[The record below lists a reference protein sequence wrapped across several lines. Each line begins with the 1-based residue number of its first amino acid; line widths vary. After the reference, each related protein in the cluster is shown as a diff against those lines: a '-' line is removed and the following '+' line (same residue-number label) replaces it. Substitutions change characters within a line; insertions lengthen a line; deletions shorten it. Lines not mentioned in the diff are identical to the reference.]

1 MDVLISIFILIGTL
15 LIGIPVPFCFTATVM
30 WMVGAG
36 DYKITS
42 LLPVGYSKMNTV
54 ALLAVP
60 LFIMA
65 GGLMERGKIAQP
77 LVNLIRIFIGDRKS
91 GIGTVAV
98 VASAIFG
105 SISGA
110 AAATLSCIGSVLL
123 PEMERSKYPLGL
135 SAALLV
141 NACPLGL
148 LIPPSCIQI
157 IYAWISYQSVLNCF
171 LATIGPGIMLTIL
184 LCTVNAFLLR
194 KHKDIVVAEP
204 QPLSAKFAQAGSRLG
219 GATPALLMPVIVL
232 GGIYSGIMTP
242 TEASGVAVLYAIPV
256 GFWIY
261 KGLNRE
267 NFIATLIKTSVTS
280 GVVMCMLFVVMILS
294 RIYVM
299 EDLPATILAFL
310 NSISDNKLVMLMM
323 VNVFMVL
330 IGMLMDDT
338 SGTLLCTPVL
348 LPVVTHL
355 GIHPVQFAAI
365 LGVNL
370 GMGLVTPPTAP
381 MLYLG
386 ARVASCK
393 VNRMLT
399 PTFYMIIFAWIP
411 TLILT
416 TYWSPLSLF
425 LPRFLLGADL

>member
-15 LIGIPVPFCFTATVM
+15 LIGVPVPFCFTGSIM
-30 WMVGAG
+30 WMVFAG
-36 DYKITS
+36 DYNIIS

-65 GGLMERGKIAQP
+65 GGLMEQGKIAQP
-77 LVNLIRIFIGDRKS
+77 LVNLVRIMIGDRKS

-98 VASAIFG
+98 IASAIFG

-110 AAATLSCIGSVLL
+110 AAATLSCIGSVIL
-123 PEMERSKYPLGL
+123 PEMDKCKYPKGL

-157 IYAWISYQSVLNCF
+157 IYAWISYQSVLSCF
-171 LATIGPGIMLTIL
+171 LATVGPGIILTIL
-184 LCTVNAFLLR
+184 LCIVNAVLLR
-194 KHKDIVVAEP
+194 KNKDIVVSDPVPIKEKM
-204 QPLSAKFAQAGSRLG
+204 QQVGSRMG
-219 GATPALLMPVIVL
+219 GAAPALLMPIIVL
-232 GGIYSGIMTP
+232 GGIYTGVMTP
-242 TEASGVAVLYAIPV
+242 TEASGIAVLYAIPI
-256 GFWIY
+256 GFWVY
-261 KGLNRE
+261 KGLQRE
-267 NFIATLIKTSVTS
+267 NFTKTLIRTGITS

-299 EDLPATILAFL
+299 EDLPNSILLFL
-310 NSISDNKLVMLMM
+310 QSISDNRLVMLMM
-323 VNVFMVL
+323 VNVFMML

-386 ARVASCK
+386 ARVAACK
-393 VNRMLT
+393 VNQMLT
-399 PTFYMIIFAWIP
+399 PTFYMIIFAWLP

-416 TYWSPLSLF
+416 TYWAELSLF
-425 LPRFLLGADL
+425 LPRVLLGVSF